1 MIGEPWAMCSRSR
14 SNQQK
19 HAQAWKRLV
28 SDFNSNSITVKRD
41 THMSFCLCK
50 RQSIVLLVGV
60 GKRTSWRLD
69 QEAAD
74 RDEMNG

>member
-1 MIGEPWAMCSRSR
+1 V
-14 SNQQK
+14 
-19 HAQAWKRLV
+19 QAWKRLV
-28 SDFNSNSITVKRD
+28 SDFNSDSITVKRD
-41 THMSFCLCK
+41 TYMSFCLHK

-60 GKRTSWRLD
+60 GKRTSWQLD